1 MASVDSHAAA
11 RQNMIDCQIL
21 PNRVTDPAV
30 LRAFADVPREN
41 FVPAAHQGVAYLDK
55 DLPLGGGRVLME
67 PMIAARLLQAAEL
80 DGSEKAL
87 VAGAG
92 SGYLAA
98 LLGHLVNAVV
108 AVEDRAD
115 LLALARTALA
125 GAAGITLVEGAPA
138 EGAKAAGP
146 YDLIILGGAAEQV
159 PAALFDQLAPE
170 GKLIAVIRQGGV
182 GKATLF
188 TRPGGVQAAR
198 ILFDAATPALPEFA
212 MPKTFAL

>member
-21 PNRVTDPAV
+21 PNRVTDPTV
-30 LRAFADVPREN
+30 LRAFADVRREH

-55 DLPLGGGRVLME
+55 DLALGGGRVLME
-67 PMIAARLLQAAEL
+67 PMVAARLLQAADL
-80 DGSEKAL
+80 AGPEKAL
-87 VAGAG
+87 VVGAG

-98 LLGHLVNAVV
+98 LLGHLVQSVV

-125 GAAGITLVEGAPA
+125 GAANVTLIEGPSAT
-138 EGAKAAGP
+138 GAKASGP
-146 YDLIILGGAAEQV
+146 YDLIVLGGAAEQV
-159 PAALFDQLAPE
+159 PATLFDQLAPD
-170 GKLIAVIRQGGV
+170 GKLLAVIRQDGV

-212 MPKTFAL
+212 APKAFAL

>member
-30 LRAFADVPREN
+30 LRAFADVPRER

-55 DLPLGGGRVLME
+55 DLALGGGRVLME
-67 PMIAARLLQAAEL
+67 AMVAARLLQAAEL
-80 DGSEKAL
+80 AGPEKAL
-87 VAGAG
+87 VAGSG

-98 LLGHLVNAVV
+98 LLGHLVQSVV

-125 GAAGITLVEGAPA
+125 DAAGVTLIEGAPA
-138 EGAKAAGP
+138 DGAKASGP

-159 PAALFDQLAPE
+159 PAALFDQLAPD
-170 GKLIAVIRQGGV
+170 GKLIAVVRRNGV

-188 TRPGGVQAAR
+188 TRPGGVPAAR
-198 ILFDAATPALPEFA
+198 VLFDAATPALPEFA
-212 MPKTFAL
+212 APKAFAL

>member
-21 PNRVTDPAV
+21 PNRVTDPTV
-30 LRAFADVPREN
+30 LRAFADVPRER
-41 FVPAAHQGVAYLDK
+41 FVPASHQGVAYLDK
-55 DLPLGGGRVLME
+55 DLALGGGRVLME
-67 PMIAARLLQAAEL
+67 PMVAARLLQAAEL
-80 DGSEKAL
+80 SGSEKAL

-98 LLGHLVNAVV
+98 LLSHIVRSVV
-108 AVEDRAD
+108 AVESRAD
-115 LLALARTALA
+115 LLALARDALA
-125 GAAGITLVEGAPA
+125 DAASITLVEGAPA
-138 EGAKAAGP
+138 DGAKASGP

-170 GKLIAVIRQGGV
+170 GKLIAVVRQGGV

-212 MPKTFAL
+212 APKAFAL

>member
-30 LRAFADVPREN
+30 LRAFADVPREH

-55 DLPLGGGRVLME
+55 DLALGGGRVLME
-67 PMIAARLLQAAEL
+67 PMVAARLLQAADL
-80 DGSEKAL
+80 SGTEKAL
-87 VAGAG
+87 VAGVG

-98 LLGHLVNAVV
+98 LLDHLVQSVV
-108 AVEDRAD
+108 AVENRAD
-115 LLALARTALA
+115 LLAIARTALA
-125 GAAGITLVEGAPA
+125 DAARITLVDGAPA
-138 EGAKAAGP
+138 EGAKASGP
-146 YDLIILGGAAEQV
+146 YDLIVLGGAAEQV

-170 GKLIAVIRQGGV
+170 GRLLAVIRQGGV

-188 TRPGGVQAAR
+188 TRPGGVLAAR
-198 ILFDAATPALPEFA
+198 ILFDAATPTLPDFA
-212 MPKTFAL
+212 APKTFAL